1 MAPGCSYTEATGIN
15 SFGQI
20 VGHGYVTLGP
30 GGPAVQQRAFLRQP
44 NGAITDL
51 DIFGSTW
58 AAANAVNDWGQV
70 VGFYLDSHGAYHG
83 FLTQPG
89 GATPKDLGTF
99 LVRGE
104 PLAVNDLGQ
113 VVGYT
118 TVIGESGLYYSQAFL
133 YAQGKMHELGT
144 SSGYSSSIAYGIN
157 NRGQVVGSAGTLSPP
172 RLVVWVYLQGQMRDL
187 NGLLSPAA
195 RGWTVEGASGIN
207 DLGQIIGTATFNNGN
222 PHAVIL
228 TPRYW

>member
-1 MAPGCSYTEATGIN
+1 VGYSYTLPGLKRTFLYRKGPPIDLGARVSPTGYNGLALAMNVKGQVVGVSFPVNSPAFTGVGFVYSGGRGVETFMAPGCSYTEATGIN

-30 GGPAVQQRAFLRQP
+30 TGPAVQQRAFLRQP
-44 NGAITDL
+44 NGAITNL

-70 VGFYLDSHGAYHG
+70 VGFYLDSHGANHG

-89 GATPKDLGTF
+89 GAAPKDLGTF

-133 YAQGKMHELGT
+133 YAQGKMHDLGT
-144 SSGYSSSIAYGIN
+144 SSGYSSSIA
-157 NRGQVVGSAGTLSPP
+157 
-172 RLVVWVYLQGQMRDL
+172 
-187 NGLLSPAA
+187 
-195 RGWTVEGASGIN
+195 
-207 DLGQIIGTATFNNGN
+207 
-222 PHAVIL
+222 
-228 TPRYW
+228 